1 MLIVEKLLFGCAYYD
16 EYMPED
22 RLCKD
27 IQMMLEA
34 GINVIRIAE
43 STWAAEEPEDGVFDF
58 THVQRVLDAT
68 KDTGISV
75 IIGTPTYAFP
85 PWLAQKCPQVLAVT
99 PKGRGKYGARQIMDI
114 THPAFRYHAERI
126 IRKLMECVQ
135 PYPHVIGFQLD
146 NETKHYHTSGENV
159 QRAFVRH
166 LCRTFSTTEAMN
178 EAFGFQ
184 YWSNAVDAW
193 ENVPDPTGTIN
204 GSFAA
209 EFSKFQRSLV
219 DEYLSWQAD
228 IVREYVRPDQF
239 ITHNFDF
246 AWRNHSFGVQPDVN
260 HKTAS
265 RVLTIAGCD
274 IYHRSQDQ
282 LTGKEAAFCGDLTR
296 GLKRDN
302 YLVLETQAQG
312 FPEWLPYP
320 GQLRL
325 QAFSHLASGANS
337 VMYWHW
343 HSIHNACETYWKGIL
358 SHDLAPNR
366 VYREAI
372 TIGRDFARLSK
383 HLVNLKKE
391 NKVAMLVSNESLTA
405 LELFPFPTGLSG
417 EKTGYNDILRR
428 WWDAMYDMNIPC
440 DILFPDDA
448 EVFGKY
454 AMLLAPAL
462 YSAPDSLLNVLCNY
476 VQAGGTLVTGFKSGF
491 TNEHVKVSHQAQPH
505 ILHECCGITYDE
517 FTTPVQVGIDGAD
530 LGLTSEGCQAEIW
543 MELVRPTGAKALA
556 TYCHPY
562 WKDSAAITE
571 NTSGKGTA
579 FYIGCHMSLD
589 AYKAIFTYALKKT
602 GLWGI
607 EQNAAFPLVIR
618 SGVNELNR
626 KVLFYFNYSGETVEQ
641 AYLHR
646 DGLELVSG
654 AAVHEGELLKLPP
667 WGFAIIEELQAAEHN

>member
-1 MLIVEKLLFGCAYYD
+1 MGKLLFGCAYYD
-16 EYMPED
+16 EYMPEE
-22 RLCKD
+22 RLETD
-27 IQMMLEA
+27 IRMMLNA
-34 GINVIRIAE
+34 GVNVIRIAE
-43 STWAAEEPEDGVFDF
+43 STWATEEPEDGVFDF
-58 THVQRVLDAT
+58 THVKRVLDAT

-75 IIGTPTYAFP
+75 IVGTPTYAFP

-114 THPAFRYHAERI
+114 THPAYLYHAERI
-126 IRKLMECVQ
+126 IRKLMECVK
-135 PYPHVIGFQLD
+135 PYSHVIGFQLD

-159 QRAFVRH
+159 QKAFIRH
-166 LCRTFSTTEAMN
+166 LRRTFQTTGAMN
-178 EAFGFQ
+178 KAFGFD

-209 EFSKFQRSLV
+209 EFAKFQRSLV
-219 DEYLSWQAD
+219 DEYLSWQAE
-228 IVREYVRPDQF
+228 IVREYARPDQF

-260 HKTAS
+260 HKAAS
-265 RVLTIAGCD
+265 KVLTVAGCD

-282 LTGKEAAFCGDLTR
+282 LTGKEIAFCGDMTR
-296 GLKRDN
+296 GLLRDN

-366 VYREAI
+366 VYREAQI
-372 TIGRDFARLSK
+372 IGRDFARLQK
-383 HLVNLKKE
+383 QLVNLKKE
-391 NKVAMLVSNESLTA
+391 NKVALLASNESLTA
-405 LELFPFPTGLSG
+405 LELFPFPAGPNG

-428 WWDAMYDMNIPC
+428 WYDALYEMNVPC
-440 DILFPDDA
+440 DILFPQDA
-448 EVFGKY
+448 EMLGQY
-454 AMLLAPAL
+454 AMVLAPAL
-462 YSAPDSLLNVLCNY
+462 YSAPDSLLYALCGY

-491 TNEHVKVSHQAQPH
+491 TNEYVKVSHHAQPH
-505 ILHECCGITYDE
+505 ILNDCCGVGYDE
-517 FTTPVQVGIDGAD
+517 FTAPVHVGIEGEA
-530 LGLTSEGCQAEIW
+530 LGLTPDSCRPETW
-543 MELVRPTGAKALA
+543 MELLRPQGAKVLA
-556 TYCHPY
+556 SYDHPF
-562 WKDSAAITE
+562 WGGHAAITE
-571 NTSGKGTA
+571 NAYGEGSA
-579 FYIGCHMSLD
+579 YYIGCHLSL
-589 AYKAIFTYALKKT
+589 AGYKAVFAHVLKKT

-607 EQNAAFPLVIR
+607 EQSAAFPLVIR
-618 SGVNELNR
+618 SGVNENGR

-646 DGLELVSG
+646 DGTELVSV
-654 AAVHEGELLKLPP
+654 AAVRAGEVLKLPA
-667 WGFAIIEELQAAEHN
+667 WGFAVIEETQQAASK